1 MSDYIGLYDPET
13 VIRTVPDTQEYIAA
27 MSAYSAELLH
37 TFACE
42 AVQAHDEYREQRDR
56 HGMTPSQNSVIR
68 VEVRT
73 GCATGP
79 VPSAH

>member
-27 MSAYSAELLH
+27 MSAYGAELIH

-42 AVQAHDEYREQRDR
+42 AVLANDEYMEQRDR
-56 HGMTPSQNSVIR
+56 HGRMLSQNSVIR